1 MNRKLFE
8 ENKQIIYG
16 FVLFLLGLILIFISR
31 NNSGSHFQD
40 FVTGILMGLGVGVLL
55 DGIVLILLS
64 IFKKIRNE

>member
-8 ENKQIIYG
+8 ENKQILYG

-55 DGIVLILLS
+55 VGIVLIILS

>member
-1 MNRKLFE
+1 MNKKLFE

-16 FVLFLLGLILIFISR
+16 FILFLLGLILIFISR

-40 FVTGILMGLGVGVLL
+40 FVTGILMGLGVGVLFV
-55 DGIVLILLS
+55 GIVLILLS

>member
-40 FVTGILMGLGVGVLL
+40 FVTGILMGLGVGVLFV
-55 DGIVLILLS
+55 GIVLILLS

>member
-16 FVLFLLGLILIFISR
+16 FLLFLLGLVLIFISR

-40 FVTGILMGLGVGVLL
+40 FVTGILMGLGVGVLFV
-55 DGIVLILLS
+55 GIVLILLS

>member
-16 FVLFLLGLILIFISR
+16 FLLFLLGLFLIFISR

-40 FVTGILMGLGVGVLL
+40 FVTGILMGLGVGVLFV
-55 DGIVLILLS
+55 GIVLILLS

>member
-1 MNRKLFE
+1 MNKKLFE

-40 FVTGILMGLGVGVLL
+40 FVTGILMGLGVGVLFV
-55 DGIVLILLS
+55 GIVLILLS

>member
-8 ENKQIIYG
+8 ENKQILYG
-16 FVLFLLGLILIFISR
+16 FILFLLGLILIFISR

-55 DGIVLILLS
+55 VGIVLILLS

>member
-1 MNRKLFE
+1 MNKKLFE
-8 ENKQIIYG
+8 ENKQILYG

-40 FVTGILMGLGVGVLL
+40 FVTGILMGLGVGVLFV
-55 DGIVLILLS
+55 GIVLILLS

>member
-55 DGIVLILLS
+55 VGIVLILLS

>member
-1 MNRKLFE
+1 MNKKLFE

-16 FVLFLLGLILIFISR
+16 FLLFLLGLVLIFISR

-40 FVTGILMGLGVGVLL
+40 FVTGILMGLGVGVLFV
-55 DGIVLILLS
+55 GIVLILLS

>member
-8 ENKQIIYG
+8 ENKQILYG

-40 FVTGILMGLGVGVLL
+40 FVTGILMGLGVGVLFV
-55 DGIVLILLS
+55 GIVLILLS

>member
-1 MNRKLFE
+1 MNKKLFE

-55 DGIVLILLS
+55 VGIVLILLS

>member
-8 ENKQIIYG
+8 ENKQILYG

-55 DGIVLILLS
+55 VGIVLILLS

>member
-1 MNRKLFE
+1 MNKKLFE

-55 DGIVLILLS
+55 VGIVLILLS
-64 IFKKIRNE
+64 IFEKIRNE

>member
-16 FVLFLLGLILIFISR
+16 FILFLLGLILIFISR

-55 DGIVLILLS
+55 VGIVLILLS

>member
-1 MNRKLFE
+1 MNKKLFE
-8 ENKQIIYG
+8 ENKQILYG
-16 FVLFLLGLILIFISR
+16 FILFLLGLILIFISR

-55 DGIVLILLS
+55 VGIVLILLS

>member
-16 FVLFLLGLILIFISR
+16 FILFLLGLILIFISR

-40 FVTGILMGLGVGVLL
+40 FVTGILMGLGVGVLFV
-55 DGIVLILLS
+55 GIVLILLS

>member
-8 ENKQIIYG
+8 ENKQILYG
-16 FVLFLLGLILIFISR
+16 FILFLLGLILIFISR

-40 FVTGILMGLGVGVLL
+40 FVTGILMGLGVGVLFV
-55 DGIVLILLS
+55 GIVLILLS

>member
-16 FVLFLLGLILIFISR
+16 FLLFLLGLVLIFISR

-40 FVTGILMGLGVGVLL
+40 FVTGILMGLGVGVLFV
-55 DGIVLILLS
+55 GIVLILLS
-64 IFKKIRNE
+64 VFKKIRNE